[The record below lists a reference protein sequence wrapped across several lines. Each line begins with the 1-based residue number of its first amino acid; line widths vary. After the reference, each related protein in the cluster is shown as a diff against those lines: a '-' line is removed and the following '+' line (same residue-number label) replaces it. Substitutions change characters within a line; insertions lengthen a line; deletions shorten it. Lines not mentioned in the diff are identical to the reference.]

1 MTRRRRGEQLP
12 GLEGGAPEPA
22 APRRRRVEIGLD
34 RDLAEPAS
42 SAQLG
47 PGARA
52 HLRAGARAVDVAEVD
67 GDPVKASKALLA
79 YLELRQAYGLAGSN
93 REPLDPFAAFVAG
106 LSATSVGDSENT

>member
-1 MTRRRRGEQLP
+1 MSRRRRGEQLP
-12 GLEGGAPEPA
+12 GLEGGAPESA

-42 SAQLG
+42 AAQLG
-47 PGARA
+47 PGRGPTC
-52 HLRAGARAVDVAEVD
+52 RAGARAVDVAELD

-106 LSATSVGDSENT
+106 LSSPGVGDGEDG